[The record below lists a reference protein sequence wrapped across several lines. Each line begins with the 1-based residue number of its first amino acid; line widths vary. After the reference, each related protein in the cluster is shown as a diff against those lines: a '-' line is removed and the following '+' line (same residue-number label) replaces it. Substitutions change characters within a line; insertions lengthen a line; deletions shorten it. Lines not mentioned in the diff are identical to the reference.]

1 MDLSLLERIFSVLF
15 QRLQFALQVTVY
27 TRVELQKVLWDL
39 SVTTNTTIEVTGLW
53 RLKLQSLRG
62 KIFWTMETDRS
73 TTGIPKAIDW
83 TLMQIATNVVVQ
95 TKDVLNHVPS

>member
-39 SVTTNTTIEVTGLW
+39 SVTANTSIEVTG
-53 RLKLQSLRG
+53 
-62 KIFWTMETDRS
+62 
-73 TTGIPKAIDW
+73 
-83 TLMQIATNVVVQ
+83 
-95 TKDVLNHVPS
+95 